1 MNAPQKGNG
10 LQDEITKV
18 AYSLYEKSGRQDGNE
33 LLNWLS
39 AEKIVYFNHMILS
52 EATGGA
58 YALLEYKP
66 MEEYQGLRPA
76 KASQK
81 NSKPESY
88 RSRKRAAA
96 EVRQGM

>member
-1 MNAPQKGNG
+1 MKALQTGNG

-66 MEEYQGLRPA
+66 MEEYQGSQPA

-81 NSKPESY
+81 NSKSASY
-88 RSRKRAAA
+88 RSRKRATA
-96 EVRQGM
+96 EVRQGI

>member
-1 MNAPQKGNG
+1 MKAPHTGNG

-18 AYSLYEKSGRQDGNE
+18 AYSLYEMSGRREGNE

-52 EATGGA
+52 QATGGA
-58 YALLEYKP
+58 IALLEYKP
-66 MEEYQGLRPA
+66 MEEYQGSKPA
-76 KASQK
+76 KVSQK
-81 NSKPESY
+81 NPKPASY
-88 RSRKRAAA
+88 RSRERATA